1 MKQQKKKSRQGR
13 QNKCFFC
20 EGKTTPDY
28 KQVEV
33 LRRFI
38 SERGRIIS
46 RSHSGVCAKH
56 QRRLSRE
63 IKKARYL
70 ALLPFISRVK

>member
-1 MKQQKKKSRQGR
+1 MKQQNKKSHQGR
-13 QNKCFFC
+13 QKKCFFC
-20 EGKTTPDY
+20 EGKTAPDY

-46 RSHSGVCAKH
+46 RSYSGVCAKH

-70 ALLPFISRVK
+70 ALL